1 MIETPSPAPHWFG
14 FKQDWSNRV
23 VKPKF
28 HQQSRSESVS
38 LLQPG
43 QMCFMATHSSGDFRN
58 STKVLSLWGRHT
70 SGRPLC
76 SSTLAPRYVTYTGR
90 LAGNGDLW
98 SNL

>member
-43 QMCFMATHSSGDFRN
+43 QMCFMATHSSRDYCFLYQGSESPGLTHDR
-58 STKVLSLWGRHT
+58 KVLVLIDIST
-70 SGRPLC
+70 PL
-76 SSTLAPRYVTYTGR
+76 R
-90 LAGNGDLW
+90 
-98 SNL
+98 NLG